1 MKTALISL
9 IEQFPP
15 PEGRV
20 SSFTTVTCKFVVIRE
35 DDTLSLV
42 IGDVGKYPYHASL
55 ISEFCRENGIK
66 SRWIKK
72 PDIIKVCDEDI
83 AIRGGG
89 WAEILPGAKSCKVYG
104 RSNAYGRYD
113 RDEVSTVLSGQ
124 ELFSAY
130 RVTVE

>member
-1 MKTALISL
+1 MKTSLMCL

-15 PEGRV
+15 PDGRV
-20 SSFTTVTCKFVVIRE
+20 SNYTTVTCKFVVIRE

-42 IGDVGKYPYHASL
+42 IGDVGKYPYHATL

-72 PDIIKVCDEDI
+72 PDVIRVCDEEV

-89 WAEILPGAKSCKVYG
+89 WAEIIPGTRSCKVYG

-113 RDEVSTVLSGQ
+113 SDEVRTVLSGQ
-124 ELFSAY
+124 ELLSEY